1 MNSPNINEMNKE
13 IKKAVLDLSE
23 PSDELL
29 EWAEENINENRDKKD
44 LLISELKDMIYEKG
58 ECTPSRTDDEF
69 LLRFLRARHF
79 ILNKAHRLYA
89 NYHNFIED
97 VPEYFTNVNLHT
109 LSKIKKTNI
118 FNCPLNRDQH
128 GRRMLIFKIGEWVP
142 SEFSPEQIMQFV
154 IFIIQI
160 GIMEPQT
167 QIKGVVV
174 IFDLSGLSL
183 DMVWYMTPTLA
194 KHLVNIT
201 VTSMPT
207 RIEAAHMLYSSW
219 IFDTAFSMIKV
230 LIPNDV
236 KERIHFHN
244 DLDTLYT
251 HIDQKLLPKSLG
263 GAQKD
268 FSLNMWY
275 DCLMESDDG
284 KIKAELENLGYQ
296 VQEFLD
302 SREN

>member
-1 MNSPNINEMNKE
+1 MNPPKIKEMNEE
-13 IKKAVLDLSE
+13 INKAVLDLSE

-29 EWAEENINENRDKKD
+29 EWAKENINEDPDTKD

-79 ILNKAHRLYA
+79 IVNKAHRLYA
-89 NYHNFIED
+89 NYHNFVED
-97 VPEYFTNVNLHT
+97 VPDYFTNVDLHT

-128 GRRMLIFKIGEWVP
+128 GRRMIIFKIGEWVP
-142 SEFSPEQIMQFV
+142 SELSPEQVVQCV

-160 GIMEPQT
+160 GILEPQT

-183 DMVWYMTPTLA
+183 DMAWYMTPTLA

-207 RIEAAHMLYSSW
+207 RIEAMHILYRSW
-219 IFDTAFSMIKV
+219 IFDAAFTMVKV
-230 LIPNDV
+230 LIPNNV

-251 HIDQKLLPKSLG
+251 YIDPKLLPKSLG

-275 DCLMESDDG
+275 DDLMETDNG
-284 KIKAELENLGYQ
+284 KIKTELENLGYE

-302 SREN
+302 SEEN